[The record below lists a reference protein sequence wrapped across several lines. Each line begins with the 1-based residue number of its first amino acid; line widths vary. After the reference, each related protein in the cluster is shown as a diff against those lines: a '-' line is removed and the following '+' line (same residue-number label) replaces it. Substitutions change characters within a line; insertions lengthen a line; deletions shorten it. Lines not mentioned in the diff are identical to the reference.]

1 MNDQCLTPEELV
13 DISTEDP
20 RRTHVDDCPRC
31 QAVMKSFA
39 AFMEPVDI
47 PESADLADAQARL
60 SAALAGE
67 IGGDGPVDR
76 VLRPASSFWNPF
88 RVRMIAAAA
97 AVVIVAV
104 GLSVTRFGPETPPQ
118 EPVLRGAGDVVA
130 PFRCEVL
137 GLGDGGFRLSW
148 PVVEGAVTYRVVVY
162 RADLKE
168 LMDHDAG
175 GATSLDL
182 RPLGGAAFC
191 RVIALRDGD
200 EVARSDPAYFDD
212 F

>member
-1 MNDQCLTPEELV
+1 
-13 DISTEDP
+13 
-20 RRTHVDDCPRC
+20 
-31 QAVMKSFA
+31 MKSFA
-39 AFMEPVDI
+39 AFMDPADI
-47 PESADLADAQARL
+47 PESADLADAQVRL

-67 IGGDGPVDR
+67 IGGDGPVDQ

-104 GLSVTRFGPETPPQ
+104 GLSVTRFGPEIPPQ
-118 EPVLRGAGDVVA
+118 EPVLRGAGDVAA
-130 PFRCEVL
+130 PFRCIVV
-137 GLGDGGFRLSW
+137 GLEDGGYRLSW
-148 PVVEGAVTYRVVVY
+148 PAVEEAATYRVVIY
-162 RADLKE
+162 GADLEE

-175 GATSLDL
+175 SATSLEL
-182 RPLGGAAFC
+182 RPPDGAAFC

-200 EVARSDPAYFDD
+200 EVVRSDPAYFGG